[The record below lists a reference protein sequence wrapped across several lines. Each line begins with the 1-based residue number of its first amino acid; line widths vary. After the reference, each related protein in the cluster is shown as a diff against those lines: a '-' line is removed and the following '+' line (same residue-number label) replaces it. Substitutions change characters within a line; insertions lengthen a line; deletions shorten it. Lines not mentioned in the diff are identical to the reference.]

1 MLYIDERFYKEECR
15 DGYLVT
21 EKMKKIWAVEL
32 DLLSELDRVC
42 RKHNIKYY
50 AAFGTLLGAIREHGF
65 IPWDDDIDVWL
76 LRDEYE
82 RLKEVAQSEFT
93 GKYYYQDWYNS
104 CGRTWIFSKLRNS
117 ETTAIEYPDKG
128 VEFNQGIFIDIFPI
142 DEWDDGIH
150 TNKAFKIVQREL
162 FDCINN
168 PTLLLKGIL
177 DGKQYAIDVDTMVEL
192 CNDYIKAQ
200 KIFEQLTLSN
210 YGNSDLVGYYYD
222 QVRNNDRKYP
232 KSCFDKTLYVDFENI
247 KIPVPSGYDLIL
259 NKYYGDYMIPRHEK
273 NNHED
278 RILYDSDRPYVEYI
292 QRS

>member
-1 MLYIDERFYKEECR
+1 MCSINSDFLKEEYR
-15 DGYLVT
+15 NGYLIT
-21 EKMKKIWAVEL
+21 DKMKKVWAVEL

-42 RKHNIKYY
+42 KKYNIKYY
-50 AAFGTLLGAIREHGF
+50 AAFGTLLGAIRDKGF

-82 RLKEVAQSEFT
+82 RLKQVAPKEFT

-128 VEFNQGIFIDIFPI
+128 PEFNQGIFIDIFPI
-142 DEWDDGIH
+142 DEWDDEVH

-162 FDCINN
+162 FNCINN
-168 PTLLLKGIL
+168 PTQVLRGIL
-177 DGKQYAIDVDTMVEL
+177 NGEQHAIDIDTTVEL

-200 KIFEQLTLSN
+200 QLFEQLTLQN
-210 YGNSDLVGYYYD
+210 YGTSDIVGYYYD
-222 QVRNNDRKYP
+222 QMRRNDIKYP
-232 KSCFDKTLYVDFENI
+232 KSCFDETLYVPFENTV
-247 KIPVPSGYDLIL
+247 IPVPAGYDIIL
-259 NKYYGDYMIPRHEK
+259 RKYYGDYMVPVHKK

-278 RILYDSDRPYVEYI
+278 RITFDTDKPYTEYLK
-292 QRS
+292 